1 MQERIFAALRRGA
14 NAEALSLARVS
25 VAEAPHDAHA
35 YALLAHAERANGDQV
50 AAQHAIARA
59 VLLAPQD
66 PNLHFQRAGFLLTEH
81 RLGEA
86 QAALA
91 RTLDLDPNQFP
102 LETQKVPLTQAY
114 FDLPASSGWM
124 LIILPPSY
132 INSTGWIAPSIP
144 ITNVVMA

>member
-66 PNLHFQRAGFLLTEH
+66 PNLHFQRAGFLLT
-81 RLGEA
+81 
-86 QAALA
+86 
-91 RTLDLDPNQFP
+91 
-102 LETQKVPLTQAY
+102 
-114 FDLPASSGWM
+114 
-124 LIILPPSY
+124 
-132 INSTGWIAPSIP
+132 
-144 ITNVVMA
+144 